1 MRPYYHEAMFELT
14 TERLIIREPRI
25 GDTELLMPM
34 FSDPV
39 AMRYIGNGAPRD
51 LDTVRASIR
60 KRIAYFEKTG
70 TTLFTVAVQ
79 ETGEVIGDCGI
90 FPYNW
95 EGPEIELAY
104 RYRQSAWGNGYAKEA
119 GRAVVDAAWRETD
132 IQELLG
138 VTDLRNIASQR
149 VLIGLGFEDLGTVD
163 RYYDETLRHFRL
175 LRPQ

>member
-1 MRPYYHEAMFELT
+1 MYQLT
-14 TERLIIREPRI
+14 TQRLIIREPLE
-25 GDTELLMPM
+25 GDAELLMPM

-39 AMRYIGNGAPRD
+39 AMQYIGNGAPRD
-51 LDTVRASIR
+51 LPTVQASIR
-60 KRIAYFEKTG
+60 KRIAYFERTG
-70 TTLFTVAVQ
+70 TTLLTVI
-79 ETGEVIGDCGI
+79 ERDSGEVIGDCGI